1 MSDWTSGKHIQD
13 PNQTTPGVRMLKDLW
28 NSGKKKEREVAHN
41 VSTDIYKVAPSAKQ
55 VPRRH
60 RPGG

>member
-28 NSGKKKEREVAHN
+28 NIGMETQRAVAPKG
-41 VSTDIYKVAPSAKQ
+41 STDTSKVAPSAKQ